1 MVNLTQEQIK
11 EIAEELDMGF
21 RCLVNKTNGE
31 LLFFPDTLKLYDID
45 TEAWEEEIEKFEN
58 NPSDYAEIKAL
69 ESWNSFKIMED
80 FIKTITDN
88 NKLKEKLINALQRR
102 KPFREFKYVIDNSGE
117 YRQLWFEFKDR
128 SLQNWVIERYEE
140 LIELEEFNK
149 ENDF

>member
-1 MVNLTQEQIK
+1 MINLTQEQIK

-45 TEAWEEEIEKFEN
+45 TEAWEEEIDKFEN

-69 ESWNSFKIMED
+69 ESWNSFEIMED

-102 KPFREFKYVIDNSGE
+102 KPFREFKYVIDNSGNST
-117 YRQLWFEFKDR
+117 K
-128 SLQNWVIERYEE
+128 
-140 LIELEEFNK
+140 
-149 ENDF
+149 